1 MKFGPSI
8 SELPLGI
15 LTLNSSE
22 IKRKWG
28 RVARQ
33 IDVWQASPKFCSS
46 TRPRPDSIIYISTS
60 GANEWNETARARLC
74 GAAESCATPERLN
87 ERLRTHNCRP
97 RSCSSCFNQ
106 LVNSTVSHSCRR
118 LVVSSAW
125 LSLAAVCNTSW
136 DTTGPQLVCVFCLFV
151 CCCCGAQRLN
161 C

>member
-1 MKFGPSI
+1 MVAGSNYEVRSFNLRTPPRNSDFKLVGTKAEVGPSCPPDRCLTGVT
-8 SELPLGI
+8 EI
-15 LTLNSSE
+15 LLVHT
-22 IKRKWG
+22 
-28 RVARQ
+28 
-33 IDVWQASPKFCSS
+33 S
-46 TRPRPDSIIYISTS
+46 TSRFDYISTS
-60 GANEWNETARARLC
+60 GANEWHETARARLC

-136 DTTGPQLVCVFCLFV
+136 TPLDLS
-151 CCCCGAQRLN
+151 
-161 C
+161 